1 MTERPKTARES
12 LSLLLDD
19 ASEYVSNL
27 TDEELL
33 AETREIYGYEIGD
46 QNENSLRE
54 KPVAEI
60 IPFPGNAS
68 LPHAEQ
74 MLLKSDEVDPSA
86 DESAEESAEES
97 EAIAARQ
104 MVFAGRHRLVAS
116 YVALAL
122 GVGLSAGL
130 WIGVHQFGPL
140 VPTKRDSRFPSW
152 ITYYQDSFKKGNYP
166 LQSGQTPFLYSEA
179 SLPSVTSVGPWAQGQ
194 YVQIIPTPGSGI
206 GSIQTAVFPLSD
218 ASSAN
223 QGWTF
228 GGVVAENNYS
238 VVHSFRLGS
247 PTSNSIGTI
256 GGVAYGIDP
265 NEGGAIYSWT
275 ALNHDN
281 QPPAVNVGKPL
292 K

>member
-1 MTERPKTARES
+1 MTERPKTAREA

-19 ASEYVSNL
+19 AAEYVSNL

-33 AETREIYGYEIGD
+33 AETREAYGYEIGD
-46 QNENSLRE
+46 QNENSLHE

-74 MLLKSDEVDPSA
+74 MLLISDEVDPSA
-86 DESAEESAEES
+86 DEDAEES
-97 EAIAARQ
+97 ETIAARPK
-104 MVFAGRHRLVAS
+104 VFVGKHRQVAS
-116 YVALAL
+116 YVTLAL

-130 WIGVHQFGPL
+130 WIGVHQFGPQ

-152 ITYYQDSFKKGNYP
+152 ITYYQDSFKNGTYP
-166 LQSGQTPFLYSEA
+166 LQIGQTPFLYSEA
-179 SLPSVTSVGPWAQGQ
+179 SLPSVISVGPWAQGQ
-194 YVQIIPTPGSGI
+194 YVQVIPAPGSGI

-247 PTSNSIGTI
+247 PTSNPIGTI

-265 NEGGAIYSWT
+265 NEGGSIYSWT

-281 QPPAVNVGKPL
+281 QAPAVNVGQPL